1 MPSDWQAAGAPRW
14 RWPALGAV
22 AVLHVCGL
30 CALLP
35 PQEVRAERAEPP
47 PLFVSFIAA
56 PPAPRPAAAPP
67 PEAKPVKPL
76 HQQRLLSTP
85 QATTPSPMLT
95 PPEPEPEPEPEP
107 APATP
112 VAAASPA
119 QPVPETAG
127 VAAIPPNFIA
137 AYLDNPPP
145 VYSQLSRRLRESG
158 TVLLRV
164 RVSVEGRSE
173 QVGIEQGSGFERLD
187 QAAVEAVRRWRFV
200 PAKQGEQAIAA
211 SVIVPINF
219 RLDQ

>member
-1 MPSDWQAAGAPRW
+1 
-14 RWPALGAV
+14 
-22 AVLHVCGL
+22 
-30 CALLP
+30 
-35 PQEVRAERAEPP
+35 
-47 PLFVSFIAA
+47 
-56 PPAPRPAAAPP
+56 
-67 PEAKPVKPL
+67 
-76 HQQRLLSTP
+76 
-85 QATTPSPMLT
+85 MLT
-95 PPEPEPEPEPEP
+95 PPDPEPEPDPEP